1 MVQTLDASQFGTGTL
16 SALTGDLKALDDAC
30 HSCGEALSQRGSTF
44 CPRCGQRRP
53 PHSCELQGLMD
64 ALQAGATRGVFDKVR
79 DTLLQSAEAAVAG
92 MNTNIKML
100 ANTMPERGGLAAV
113 ESIGPR
119 RAAELKG
126 AQFTV
131 HVGYHSNQQII
142 CHLLHLVVQLALFPH
157 KQTFNF
163 TDQKGCALNELE
175 CNGMQAA
182 PTMAET
188 ETQTPPP
195 PAPPPPP
202 PKVGPHV
209 GVRIGGG
216 YHLFPVPSRD
226 DQQQQQQQQQPQSPA
241 QHTVQQP
248 TEPTSPGKGGTKTR
262 RAQIHSEPPGA
273 RRRDPSADA
282 DRPLLGELAEETLT
296 ITSDW
301 NYVLQRPQGPTE
313 EPTMLEREL
322 RARQH
327 EPTKPTSYLV
337 EAPKRTSTFALGARS
352 ESTPRDKFRI
362 GAYTHGGHL
371 QSEAVLESKDAMIN
385 REGEGIQL
393 CRYLHSSPRANNPSP
408 RGRKVRGQLGPK
420 EYTLSGPR
428 PRELPGAGD
437 AAAGPGGRL
446 CFPKKADT

>member
-1 MVQTLDASQFGTGTL
+1 MVAKHSVLQTMDTTQF
-16 SALTGDLKALDDAC
+16 DLKALDDAC
-30 HSCGEALSQRGSTF
+30 HSCGEALPQQGSTF

-53 PHSCELQGLMD
+53 PRGCELQGLMD

-100 ANTMPERGGLAAV
+100 ANTMPDRGGLAAV
-113 ESIGPR
+113 ESIEPR

-126 AQFTV
+126 AQFAV

-163 TDQKGCALNELE
+163 TDQKGCALNELV

-182 PTMAET
+182 TTMAET

-216 YHLFPVPSRD
+216 YHLFPVPTRD
-226 DQQQQQQQQQPQSPA
+226 DQQQQQQQQQPQSPT
-241 QHTVQQP
+241 QHTAQQP
-248 TEPTSPGKGGTKTR
+248 AESTSPGRGGMGSR
-262 RAQIHSEPPGA
+262 RTAQIHSEPPGA

-301 NYVLQRPQGPTE
+301 NYVLQRPLGPAE

-362 GAYTHGGHL
+362 GAYSHGGHL
-371 QSEAVLESKDAMIN
+371 QSEAVLESKDAMTA

-393 CRYLHSSPRANNPSP
+393 CRYLQTSPRAANSSP
-408 RGRKVRGQLGPK
+408 RGRKVRGRLGPK
-420 EYTLSGPR
+420 EYTISGPR
-428 PRELPGAGD
+428 PSTLPGAGE
-437 AAAGPGGRL
+437 AVAGTGGRL
-446 CFPKKADT
+446 VFPSRADS

>member
-1 MVQTLDASQFGTGTL
+1 MVVQHSIVQSMDTTQFG
-16 SALTGDLKALDDAC
+16 AGDLKALDDAC
-30 HSCGEALSQRGSTF
+30 HSCGEALAQRGSTF

-53 PHSCELQGLMD
+53 PRGGELQGLMD

-100 ANTMPERGGLAAV
+100 ANTMPDRGGLAAV

-119 RAAELKG
+119 RAAELNG
-126 AQFTV
+126 AQFAV
-131 HVGYHSNQQII
+131 HVGYHSNQQVI

-163 TDQKGCALNELE
+163 TDQKGCALNELV
-175 CNGMQAA
+175 CDGMQAA

-216 YHLFPVPSRD
+216 YHLFPVPTRD
-226 DQQQQQQQQQPQSPA
+226 DQQQQQPPQTPNQQPS
-241 QHTVQQP
+241 
-248 TEPTSPGKGGTKTR
+248 EPTSPGRGGTGSGSR

-273 RRRDPSADA
+273 RRREPSTDA

-301 NYVLQRPQGPTE
+301 NYVLQRPQGPAE
-313 EPTMLEREL
+313 EPTMLEREI

-362 GAYTHGGHL
+362 GAYSHGGHL
-371 QSEAVLESKDAMIN
+371 QSEAVLESKDAMTA
-385 REGEGIQL
+385 REGEGVQL
-393 CRYLHSSPRANNPSP
+393 CRYLHSSPRANNASP
-408 RGRKVRGQLGPK
+408 RGRKVRGQVGPK

-428 PRELPGAGD
+428 PTGAGD
-437 AAAGPGGRL
+437 AGGSTGGRL
-446 CFPKKADT
+446 CFSSKAVS